1 MTEKKSKKRKAIDCK
16 LIEESSS
23 SPGYFKYMVTIEDVD
38 GSISQQPAYGVDM
51 QDAIK
56 RLVRSENADMVVK
69 TVEKKQHFFLM
80 ALFAFC
86 IIIPLVGG
94 YNSVQHKNWWMLL
107 PLITIIVMFLSF
119 GILDSYR
126 SRDK

>member
-86 IIIPLVGG
+86 IVIPLVGG
-94 YNSVQHKNWWMLL
+94 YNSVEHKNWWMLL
-107 PLITIIVMFLSF
+107 PLITIIVVFLSF

-126 SRDK
+126 SHDK

>member
-1 MTEKKSKKRKAIDCK
+1 MTEPKSKKRKAIDCK
-16 LIEESSS
+16 LVEESASN
-23 SPGYFKYMVTIEDVD
+23 PGYFKYMVTIEDTD
-38 GSISQQPAYGVDM
+38 GSISQHPAYGVDM

-56 RLVRSENADMVVK
+56 RLVRTENADMVVK

-86 IIIPLVGG
+86 IVIPLVGG
-94 YNSVQHKNWWMLL
+94 YNSVEHKNWWMVL
-107 PLITIIVMFLSF
+107 PLVTIIFIFLSF

-126 SRDK
+126 SQDK